1 MLNHAFE
8 NDLGLLPFLILGFFA
23 GIRPDG
29 EFQKLEWLNVKFP
42 EATIVIRPEVS
53 KTNRRRFVDLS
64 PNATEWI
71 EAFRRQGGKLE
82 GRISPFY
89 TASVPGTPAREL
101 ENSRHQGMAQTRHAS
116 HVLLELAGGSKDVN
130 KLVLQSG
137 HNSIDTMWRHYHKGA
152 PEVEAKKFWAIMPS
166 STANNVVRMIA

>member
-1 MLNHAFE
+1 MRYLRAVFSYGIKRGYLTDNPIGRLDFTQWPRCEIVTILNEQVDAMLNHAFE
-8 NDLGLLPFLILGFFA
+8 NDLGLLPFLIFGFFA

-71 EAFRRQGGKLE
+71 EAFR
-82 GRISPFY
+82 
-89 TASVPGTPAREL
+89 
-101 ENSRHQGMAQTRHAS
+101 
-116 HVLLELAGGSKDVN
+116 
-130 KLVLQSG
+130 
-137 HNSIDTMWRHYHKGA
+137 
-152 PEVEAKKFWAIMPS
+152 
-166 STANNVVRMIA
+166 